1 MEADICYLWE
11 PTLTPACPNATA
23 QCAQCATVPSNT
35 SALTKHGLAAQSFN
49 RVVLTHDRGVPF
61 TPIAILSDCECRHI
75 SQMLPCLC
83 LCSVLC
89 SVWCLCLCLQM
100 LPLLRLA

>member
-23 QCAQCATVPSNT
+23 QCAQCATMPSNT

-83 LCSVLC
+83 
-89 SVWCLCLCLQM
+89 WCLCLCLQM